1 MLEIDRHVR
10 RSPMASFYWVAGA
23 CGFATGI
30 VGGAFHLT
38 VDALLRWPIW
48 LTERLGP
55 GPLTIA
61 AAAGI
66 AAVGTTLAFLLTQR
80 IAPEASG
87 SGVPEVEGALEGL
100 REARWRRAP
109 PVKFVGGALGLS
121 SGLVA
126 GREGPTIHMGAAIGA
141 ALSEWLKLSRLDLH
155 ALLAAGAA
163 AGLAAAFNAPLAAIL
178 FVIEETR
185 KQFRYTFRS
194 YVGVIAASAASA
206 LGMELVGGTAPPLRI
221 DTAAVPLLLLPVFMV
236 LGAGLG
242 ILGVLFNR
250 CLVAALDWRAGGV
263 PPCALRLRRHRRRGG
278 GGPGHRPAAR
288 GRRRGDLDPAHGRVR
303 PADPD
308 FLAPIAIVRFVGT
321 MASYP
326 VGVPAGIFS
335 PLLAFA
341 TIVGLIAATLI
352 EMLLTAAALPVPP
365 LIGAAFAVAAMGGLF
380 SSTIRAPL
388 VGVVLVVELT
398 GGYELILPVIITCVT
413 AHVVA
418 EWLHGRP
425 IYEVLLERSL
435 RLAGHPPRA
444 PSTTVSSPVGIDEPA
459 MLRDPLDPDAARRDP
474 DRGKRHRT
482 KSLIFL
488 AFTGL

>member
-1 MLEIDRHVR
+1 M
-10 RSPMASFYWVAGA
+10 
-23 CGFATGI
+23 CGFATGV
-30 VGGAFHLT
+30 VGAAFHLT
-38 VDALLRWPIW
+38 VDALLHWPVW
-48 LTERLGP
+48 LVERLGP
-55 GPLTIA
+55 GPLTIL

-66 AAVGTTLAFLLTQR
+66 AAVGVTLAFLLTHHV
-80 IAPEASG
+80 APEAAG

-100 REARWRRAP
+100 REVRWRRVL
-109 PVKFVGGALGLS
+109 PVKFLGGVLGLS

-141 ALSEWLKLSRLDLH
+141 ALAEWLKLSRLDLH

-185 KQFRYTFRS
+185 KQFRYTFRT

-206 LGMELVGGTAPPLRI
+206 FGMELVGGTAPPLKI
-221 DTAAVPLLLLPVFMV
+221 ATQAMPLLLLPTFMV
-236 LGAGLG
+236 LGAAIGVLG
-242 ILGVLFNR
+242 ALFNR
-250 CLVAALDWRAGGV
+250 CLIIALDWRAAAFRRA
-263 PPCALRLRRHRRRGG
+263 PFAFALIVGAAVGTLAIVLPFAVGG
-278 GGPGHRPAAR
+278 GETLIPRMVVTDLPILWLLLIAA
-288 GRRRGDLDPAHGRVR
+288 
-303 PADPD
+303 
-308 FLAPIAIVRFVGT
+308 VRFVGT

-335 PLLAFA
+335 PMLAFA
-341 TIVGLIAATLI
+341 TMVGLIAGALI
-352 EMLLTAAALPVPP
+352 EAMLAAGALPVPP
-365 LIGAAFAVAAMGGLF
+365 MIGAAFAVAAMGGLF
-380 SSTIRAPL
+380 SATIRAPL

-398 GGYELILPVIITCVT
+398 GGYGLILPVIVTCVT

-435 RLAGHPPRA
+435 RLAGQVPRA

-459 MLRDPLDPDAARRDP
+459 TPGNPLDRDTGRRDP
-474 DRGKRHRT
+474 R
-482 KSLIFL
+482 
-488 AFTGL
+488 

>member
-1 MLEIDRHVR
+1 MEDRISSSGDR
-10 RSPMASFYWVAGA
+10 PTRPSISDGLFYCVAGV
-23 CGFATGI
+23 CGFVTGM
-30 VGGAFHLT
+30 VGGAFHFT
-38 VDALLRWPIW
+38 VDTLLRWPTW
-48 LTERLGP
+48 LIERLGP

-66 AAVGTTLAFLLTQR
+66 AAVGVTLAFLLTQR

-100 REARWRRAP
+100 REVRWRRVL
-109 PVKFVGGALGLS
+109 PVKFVGGVLGLS

-141 ALSEWLKLSRLDLH
+141 ALSEWLRLSRLDLH
-155 ALLAAGAA
+155 ALFAAGAA

-221 DTAAVPLLLLPVFMV
+221 DTRGRAAAAAADLHGAGRGTRHIGRAVQSLPGDGARLAGAAFRRAPFAFAVIVGAAVGALAIVLPFAV
-236 LGAGLG
+236 
-242 ILGVLFNR
+242 
-250 CLVAALDWRAGGV
+250 
-263 PPCALRLRRHRRRGG
+263 GG
-278 GGPGHRPAAR
+278 GETLIPRMAVT
-288 GRRRGDLDPAHGRVR
+288 DLPILTLV
-303 PADPD
+303 
-308 FLAPIAIVRFVGT
+308 LIAIVRFVGT

-341 TIVGLIAATLI
+341 TTVGLIAGRAGRD
-352 EMLLTAAALPVPP
+352 AAAARRLPVPP

-380 SSTIRAPL
+380 SATIRAPL

-425 IYEVLLERSL
+425 IYEVLLERGL

-444 PSTTVSSPVGIDEPA
+444 PSTTVSSPVGTDEPA
-459 MLRDPLDPDAARRDP
+459 VLRDPLDPDDAAD
-474 DRGKRHRT
+474 GKPP
-482 KSLIFL
+482 
-488 AFTGL
+488 

>member
-1 MLEIDRHVR
+1 LSPGDRPT
-10 RSPMASFYWVAGA
+10 SPSISDGLFYWIAGI
-23 CGFATGI
+23 CGFATGV
-30 VGGAFHLT
+30 VGAAFHLT
-38 VDALLRWPIW
+38 VDVLLRWPIW
-48 LTERLGP
+48 LFERLGP

-61 AAAGI
+61 AAAAI
-66 AAVGTTLAFLLTQR
+66 AAVGTTLAFLLTQHV
-80 IAPEASG
+80 APEAAG

-100 REARWRRAP
+100 REVRWRRVF
-109 PVKFVGGALGLS
+109 PVKFVGGVLGLS

-141 ALSEWLKLSRLDLH
+141 ALAEWLKLSRLDLH

-194 YVGVIAASAASA
+194 YVAVIAASAASA
-206 LGMELVGGTAPPLRI
+206 LGMELVGGTAPPLKI
-221 DTAAVPLLLLPVFMV
+221 DTHAVPLLLLPTFMV

-250 CLVAALDWRAGGV
+250 CLVAALDWRAMAFRRAPFAFAVIVGAAVG
-263 PPCALRLRRHRRRGG
+263 ALTTVLPFAVGG
-278 GGPGHRPAAR
+278 GETLIPRMVVTN
-288 GRRRGDLDPAHGRVR
+288 L
-303 PADPD
+303 
-308 FLAPIAIVRFVGT
+308 PILTLLLIAVVRFIGT

-335 PLLAFA
+335 PMLAFA
-341 TIVGLIAATLI
+341 TIVGLIAGTLI
-352 EMLLTAAALPVPP
+352 EAMLVAAALPVPP

-380 SSTIRAPL
+380 SATIRAPL

-398 GGYELILPVIITCVT
+398 GGYELILPVIVTCVT

-418 EWLHGRP
+418 EYLHGRP
-425 IYEVLLERSL
+425 IYEVLLERAL
-435 RLAGHPPRA
+435 RLAGHLPHVSSA
-444 PSTTVSSPVGIDEPA
+444 TVSSPVGIDEPT
-459 MLRDPLDPDAARRDP
+459 MLRDPLDPDANRRDP
-474 DRGKRHRT
+474 D
-482 KSLIFL
+482 
-488 AFTGL
+488 

>member
-1 MLEIDRHVR
+1 MSPGDRPR
-10 RSPMASFYWVAGA
+10 RPSISDGLFYWVAGA

-38 VDALLRWPIW
+38 VDALLRWPTW
-48 LTERLGP
+48 LVDRLGP
-55 GPLTIA
+55 GVWTIVA
-61 AAAGI
+61 AAAI
-66 AAVGTTLAFLLTQR
+66 AAVGVTLAFLLTR
-80 IAPEASG
+80 YVAPEAAG

-100 REARWRRAP
+100 REVRWRRVL
-109 PVKFVGGALGLS
+109 PVKFLGGVLGLS

-141 ALSEWLKLSRLDLH
+141 ALAERLKLDRLDLH

-163 AGLAAAFNAPLAAIL
+163 AGLSAAFNAPLAAVL

-206 LGMELVGGTAPPLRI
+206 FGMELVGGTAPPLRI
-221 DTAAVPLLLLPVFMV
+221 DTHAMPLLLLPVFMV

-242 ILGVLFNR
+242 VLGVLFNR
-250 CLVAALDWRAGGV
+250 CLVGALDWRAAAFKRAPFVYAVLVGASVG
-263 PPCALRLRRHRRRGG
+263 ALAMLLPFAVGG
-278 GGPGHRPAAR
+278 GETLIPSMVVTDLPIFTLLLIAA
-288 GRRRGDLDPAHGRVR
+288 
-303 PADPD
+303 
-308 FLAPIAIVRFVGT
+308 VRFIGT

-335 PLLAFA
+335 PMLAFA
-341 TIVGLIAATLI
+341 TMMGLIFGVLI
-352 EMLLTAAALPVPP
+352 EAGLAWGSLPVPP
-365 LIGAAFAVAAMGGLF
+365 MIGAAFAVAAMGGLF
-380 SSTIRAPL
+380 SATIRAPL

-398 GGYELILPVIITCVT
+398 GGYELILPVIVTCVT

-418 EWLHGRP
+418 EWLRGRP
-425 IYEVLLERSL
+425 IYEVLLERTL
-435 RLAGHPPRA
+435 RLAGQVPRA
-444 PSTTVSSPVGIDEPA
+444 RSTTVSSPVGIDEPT

-474 DRGKRHRT
+474 G
-482 KSLIFL
+482 
-488 AFTGL
+488 